1 MMKEQLSC
9 SIYSLCCYNT
19 YILSGI
25 THCKILNYL
34 TWPKKV
40 PENKTLLGVQNYCAY
55 RTNTLFVVNLNT
67 DEVQFKKKKV

>member
-1 MMKEQLSC
+1 M
-9 SIYSLCCYNT
+9 

-25 THCKILNYL
+25 AQCKILNYL

-40 PENKTLLGVQNYCAY
+40 SENKVPPRVQNYCVY

-67 DEVQFKKKKV
+67 E